1 MKIAALIARNL
12 LGLMFVVFGL
22 NGFLHFLPQ
31 PPQTGVALQFG
42 MALGAAH
49 YWEPVFALQLAGGL
63 ILLSNRYV
71 PIGLVL
77 LGPVIANILLF
88 HILMDLKGI
97 PPGLVVAVLWGI
109 VFYSVR
115 SAFSGIFAAK
125 VVETA

>member
-22 NGFLHFLPQ
+22 NGFLHFIPQ
-31 PPQTGVALQFG
+31 PPQAGVAAQFG

-49 YWEPVFALQLAGGL
+49 YWEPIFALQLLGGL

-77 LGPVIANILLF
+77 LGPIVANILLF

-97 PPGLVVAVLWGI
+97 PPGLVVLLLWLV

-115 SAFSGIFAAK
+115 SAFAGIFAAK
-125 VVETA
+125 VPEAV